1 MLFSRCSQA
10 HIVSALRC
18 SLGLVFGAALCAQPA
33 PPRFEVAS
41 VKPNTTASPNSGGV
55 RTSSG
60 RLTVDNETLK
70 RCIYNAY
77 GVGPNQVVGGPDWLS
92 TDRFN
97 IEAKPE
103 QPVKDD
109 ALLMAML
116 QTLLADRFKLVVH
129 RETRSIQAYVLEVA
143 KNGPKL
149 EKADESGSSTSNSRG
164 RIVARNSSMDH
175 FAEVLS
181 RQMELPVLNHT
192 ALDGLF
198 NLKLEWNPQ
207 ITDPNAVGPTV
218 FTALQEQLGLR
229 LRSQKTPVEM
239 IVVDHAE
246 KPAGN

>member
-1 MLFSRCSQA
+1 MS
-10 HIVSALRC
+10 
-18 SLGLVFGAALCAQPA
+18 
-33 PPRFEVAS
+33 
-41 VKPNTTASPNSGGV
+41 N
-55 RTSSG
+55 G

-109 ALLMAML
+109 SVAMAML
-116 QTLLADRFKLVVH
+116 QTLLAERFKLVAH
-129 RETRSIQAYVLEVA
+129 RETRTISAYVLEVL

-149 EKADESGSSTSNSRG
+149 EKGDGGGASTGNGRG
-164 RIVARNSSMDH
+164 RIEAKNSSMDH

-181 RQMELPVLNHT
+181 RQMELPVLNRT
-192 ALDGLF
+192 GLDGVF
-198 NLKLEWNPQ
+198 NLKLEWNPR
-207 ITDPNAVGPTV
+207 ITDPAAEGPSV
-218 FTALQEQLGLR
+218 FTAVQDQLGLR
-229 LRSQKTPVEM
+229 LRAQKTPVEV

-246 KPAGN
+246 RPSQN